1 MGMSAFGMAMPQM
14 SMDQG
19 KGKGRQI
26 DFDAAFAQLHASLA
40 DQTESA
46 RITEV
51 TDQTVDELASELQET
66 TLDKG
71 KEKAEETETETNG
84 ANLKLRHIKE
94 RLADTHDL
102 LAEISLENE
111 RYVVHPLS
119 GVTTLRPIS

>member
-51 TDQTVDELASELQET
+51 TDETVDELASELQET
-66 TLDKG
+66 TLDRG
-71 KEKAEETETETNG
+71 KEKA
-84 ANLKLRHIKE
+84 
-94 RLADTHDL
+94 
-102 LAEISLENE
+102 AEQENPYMGSDFE
-111 RYVVHPLS
+111 KYAHVP
-119 GVTTLRPIS
+119 TL